1 MSKYR
6 KPATIVLLLLIYFT
20 VLTMVSFMRTTES
33 VAVGENLIDNQKFTV
48 LAAENRAWS
57 DGEGL
62 HFNDSEATE
71 KVFSTTISLRDC
83 QQIQV
88 QFTADCPAEF
98 AGASVLLVDLW
109 ADGYDSPDQEFS
121 VNLEAGQNEI
131 VRIIDKGSSAP
142 GEALFRIFCL
152 DPVQCDIGNLS
163 VQKVEEIPHSG
174 IGACAVTAAV
184 LVVLLLAVI
193 LTGRE
198 KTVNE
203 SRKVGAS
210 NVSPAGQSQKQLE
223 TPNLQRKSLRERWSA
238 LIPAVFLSFTFCIF
252 GPIEI
257 YITNISELWFSIGD
271 IFWISIL
278 AGIASC
284 GIFTLIGFLLP
295 NASRKWY
302 FCALIGFGVALYI
315 QGNFIQ
321 TNYGVL
327 DGREIQ
333 WDAYGSVAVWNT
345 ALWIVCLLLPFAAQK
360 ILKNKF
366 KSVSSA
372 VLCCILAVQVI
383 TLGTLAITTDFS
395 KSGGGKS
402 AYLSDKNL
410 YTVSSEKNVVVFVL
424 DTFDQRYLEDIL
436 EVRPDI
442 LDTWDGFT
450 CYTNATCAYPTT
462 KGALPFMLT
471 GQYYKNEQPYN
482 EYLEEAYQNTDF
494 FTELDAAGYDINL
507 YTVDMFVSN
516 ETIQTLVKNAEIG
529 KMKVNSSIGL
539 EQAMLRFTAFRYFPH
554 IMKQFVW
561 FYSGL
566 FDQYKGAS
574 YGASPYSMSN
584 ISFYEGLTTDGLQA
598 ISDKCFYKLIHLEG
612 THEPFILNEDVTEAA
627 DGVANSTTQGIAC
640 LNIVCAYMDQLKEL
654 DAYDNTMIV
663 VTADHGINDGPG
675 ACPIFLVKGFG
686 CTGPVNNSNVPISHE
701 NLIPTVMEACGLND
715 GERYGR
721 AVNQVSGS
729 DTEERNYYYYFWD
742 NSWDKDYLPNMTEF
756 VIDADKTLTP
766 TGKRFTS
773 QGIETYVPYEQSELY
788 DYQIGEDIVF
798 TGDVYG
804 PGDGTRYFTSGIS
817 PIETNFAWSTGKS
830 GQMLLNLGGNPGDLM
845 GEFQFEQGWGV
856 YTPPQRLVIRCGD
869 FTLYDEKISS
879 TEAPIR
885 FAIPE
890 QCIRDGW
897 LTLDLEY
904 PDAVAP
910 SGSRRELAFAFERIR
925 FYQSEK

>member
-6 KPATIVLLLLIYFT
+6 KPATIVLFLLIYFT
-20 VLTMVSFMRTTES
+20 VLTMISFMRSTEL
-33 VAVGENLIDNQKFTV
+33 VAVGENLIGNQTFTV
-48 LAAENRAWS
+48 WAAENRAWA

-62 HFNDSEATE
+62 HFKDSEPTE
-71 KVFSTTISLRDC
+71 KVFSTAISLQDL

-88 QFTADCPAEF
+88 QFTANCPEEV
-98 AGASVLLVDLW
+98 AGAAALVVDLW
-109 ADGYDSPDQEFS
+109 ADGYDNPEQEFS

-131 VRIIDKGSSAP
+131 VYRIDKGSGAP
-142 GEALFRIFCL
+142 NEAQFRIFCL

-174 IGACAVTAAV
+174 IGVCAITAAI
-184 LVVLLLAVI
+184 LMVLLLAVV

-198 KTVNE
+198 KNVNVPKRVRASDTFPE
-203 SRKVGAS
+203 SQ
-210 NVSPAGQSQKQLE
+210 PQKQPE
-223 TPNLQRKSLRERWSA
+223 MPNMERKILRERWSA
-238 LIPAVFLSFTFCIF
+238 LIPAAFLSFTFCIF

-257 YITNISELWFSIGD
+257 YITNISEFWFSIGD
-271 IFWISIL
+271 IFWMSIL
-278 AGIASC
+278 AGVVSC
-284 GIFTLIGFLLP
+284 GILTLIGFLLP
-295 NASRKWY
+295 GALRKWY
-302 FCALIGFGVALYI
+302 SCILIGLGIVLYI

-333 WDAYGSVAVWNT
+333 WDAYGSVAIWNT
-345 ALWIVCLLLPFAAQK
+345 ALWIVCLLLPFVVQK

-402 AYLSDKNL
+402 AYLSDKDL

-450 CYTNATCAYPTT
+450 CYTNATGAYSTT

-471 GQYYKNEQPYN
+471 GQYYKNEQPYD
-482 EYLEEAYQNTDF
+482 EYLKEAYQNTDF
-494 FTELDAAGYDINL
+494 YTELDAAGYDINL
-507 YTVDMFVSN
+507 YTVDTFVSN
-516 ETIQTLVKNAEIG
+516 EIMQKLVKNIEIG
-529 KMKVNSSIGL
+529 KIKVNSSIGL

-566 FDQYKGAS
+566 FDQYKGSS
-574 YGASPYSMSN
+574 YGASPYSTSN
-584 ISFYEGLTTDGLQA
+584 TSFYAGLTTDGLQA
-598 ISDKCFYKLIHLEG
+598 ISEKCVYKFIHLEG
-612 THEPFILNEDVTEAA
+612 THEPLVLNEDVTEAA
-627 DGVANSTTQGIAC
+627 DGTANSTTQGIAC

-686 CTGPVNNSNVPISHE
+686 RTGPVNDSNVPISHE